1 MRLKINRSWKTKTF
15 SLQKESLSALFFHK
29 ELLEFFEVF
38 MDMIDQVVL
47 RAETELDI
55 DLGDFN
61 DKLQALMAEEHN
73 RRKFILE
80 GM

>member
-1 MRLKINRSWKTKTF
+1 MTREFATQVSKALDD
-15 SLQKESLSALFFHK
+15 LES
-29 ELLEFFEVF
+29 FEVF

-47 RAETELDI
+47 RAENELGI

-61 DKLQALMAEEHN
+61 DRLQALMAEELN
-73 RRKFILE
+73 RRNFILE

>member
-1 MRLKINRSWKTKTF
+1 MTREFAVQVSKALDD
-15 SLQKESLSALFFHK
+15 LES
-29 ELLEFFEVF
+29 FEVF

-47 RAETELDI
+47 RAENELDI

-61 DKLQALMAEEHN
+61 DKLQALMDEERS
-73 RRKFILE
+73 RRSFILE

>member
-1 MRLKINRSWKTKTF
+1 MTREFALKVSMA
-15 SLQKESLSALFFHK
+15 LDDLES
-29 ELLEFFEVF
+29 FEVF

-61 DKLQALMAEEHN
+61 DKLQALMTEELN
-73 RRKFILE
+73 RRNFILE

>member
-1 MRLKINRSWKTKTF
+1 MTREFAVQVSKALDD
-15 SLQKESLSALFFHK
+15 LES
-29 ELLEFFEVF
+29 FEVF

-61 DKLQALMAEEHN
+61 DKLQALMTEELN
-73 RRKFILE
+73 RRNFILE

>member
-1 MRLKINRSWKTKTF
+1 MTREFAVQVSKALDD
-15 SLQKESLSALFFHK
+15 LES
-29 ELLEFFEVF
+29 FEVF

-47 RAETELDI
+47 RAENELDI

-61 DKLQALMAEEHN
+61 DKLQALMTEELN
-73 RRKFILE
+73 RRNFILE

>member
-1 MRLKINRSWKTKTF
+1 MTREFAVQVSK
-15 SLQKESLSALFFHK
+15 ALDD
-29 ELLEFFEVF
+29 LEFFEVF

-47 RAETELDI
+47 RAKTELDI

>member
-1 MRLKINRSWKTKTF
+1 MTREF
-15 SLQKESLSALFFHK
+15 AVQLSKALDN
-29 ELLEFFEVF
+29 LEFFEVF

>member
-1 MRLKINRSWKTKTF
+1 MTREFAVQVSKALDD
-15 SLQKESLSALFFHK
+15 LES
-29 ELLEFFEVF
+29 FEVF

-47 RAETELDI
+47 RAEDELGI

-61 DKLQALMAEEHN
+61 DKLQALMDEERS
-73 RRKFILE
+73 RRSFILE

>member
-1 MRLKINRSWKTKTF
+1 MTREFATQVSKALDD
-15 SLQKESLSALFFHK
+15 LES
-29 ELLEFFEVF
+29 FEVF

-47 RAETELDI
+47 RAENELGI

-61 DKLQALMAEEHN
+61 NKLQALMTEELN
-73 RRKFILE
+73 RRNFILE

>member
-1 MRLKINRSWKTKTF
+1 MTREFAVQVSKALDD
-15 SLQKESLSALFFHK
+15 LES
-29 ELLEFFEVF
+29 FEVF

-47 RAETELDI
+47 RAENELGI

-61 DKLQALMAEEHN
+61 DRLQALMTEELN
-73 RRKFILE
+73 RRNFILE

>member
-1 MRLKINRSWKTKTF
+1 MTREFALKVSMA
-15 SLQKESLSALFFHK
+15 LDDLES
-29 ELLEFFEVF
+29 FEVF

-47 RAETELDI
+47 RAEDELGI

-61 DKLQALMAEEHN
+61 DKLQALMDEERS
-73 RRKFILE
+73 RRSFILE

>member
-1 MRLKINRSWKTKTF
+1 MTREFAVQVSKALDD
-15 SLQKESLSALFFHK
+15 LES
-29 ELLEFFEVF
+29 FEVF

-61 DKLQALMAEEHN
+61 DKLQALMAEELN
-73 RRKFILE
+73 RRNFILE

>member
-1 MRLKINRSWKTKTF
+1 MTREF
-15 SLQKESLSALFFHK
+15 ALQVSKALDDLES
-29 ELLEFFEVF
+29 FEVF

-55 DLGDFN
+55 NLGDFN
-61 DKLQALMAEEHN
+61 DKLQALMTEERN
-73 RRKFILE
+73 RRNFILE

>member
-1 MRLKINRSWKTKTF
+1 MTREFAVQVSKALDN
-15 SLQKESLSALFFHK
+15 LES
-29 ELLEFFEVF
+29 FEVF

-47 RAETELDI
+47 RAENELDI

-61 DKLQALMAEEHN
+61 DKLQALMDEERS
-73 RRKFILE
+73 RRNFILE

>member
-1 MRLKINRSWKTKTF
+1 MTREFAMQVSKALDD
-15 SLQKESLSALFFHK
+15 LES
-29 ELLEFFEVF
+29 FEVF

-47 RAETELDI
+47 RAENELGI

-61 DKLQALMAEEHN
+61 DKLQALMDEERS
-73 RRKFILE
+73 RRSFILE

>member
-1 MRLKINRSWKTKTF
+1 MTREFAVQVSK
-15 SLQKESLSALFFHK
+15 ALDN
-29 ELLEFFEVF
+29 LEFFEVF

-55 DLGDFN
+55 NLGDFN

>member
-1 MRLKINRSWKTKTF
+1 MTREFAVQVSKALDD
-15 SLQKESLSALFFHK
+15 LES
-29 ELLEFFEVF
+29 FEVF

-61 DKLQALMAEEHN
+61 DKLQALMTEERN

>member
-1 MRLKINRSWKTKTF
+1 MTREFAVQVSKALDD
-15 SLQKESLSALFFHK
+15 LES
-29 ELLEFFEVF
+29 FEVF

-47 RAETELDI
+47 RAENELDI

-61 DKLQALMAEEHN
+61 DKLQALMTEELN
-73 RRKFILE
+73 RRNLILE

>member
-1 MRLKINRSWKTKTF
+1 MTREFATQVSKALDD
-15 SLQKESLSALFFHK
+15 LES
-29 ELLEFFEVF
+29 FEVF

-47 RAETELDI
+47 RAENELGI

-61 DKLQALMAEEHN
+61 DKLQALMTEELN
-73 RRKFILE
+73 RRNFILE

>member
-1 MRLKINRSWKTKTF
+1 MTREFAVQVSKALDD
-15 SLQKESLSALFFHK
+15 LES
-29 ELLEFFEVF
+29 FEVF
-38 MDMIDQVVL
+38 IDMIDQVVL

-73 RRKFILE
+73 RRNFILE

>member
-1 MRLKINRSWKTKTF
+1 MTREFAVQVSKALDD
-15 SLQKESLSALFFHK
+15 LES
-29 ELLEFFEVF
+29 FEVF

-47 RAETELDI
+47 RAENELDI

-61 DKLQALMAEEHN
+61 DKLQALMTEERN
-73 RRKFILE
+73 RRNFILE

>member
-1 MRLKINRSWKTKTF
+1 MTREFAVQVSKALDD
-15 SLQKESLSALFFHK
+15 LES
-29 ELLEFFEVF
+29 FEVF

-47 RAETELDI
+47 RAENELDI

-61 DKLQALMAEEHN
+61 DKLQALMAEERN
-73 RRKFILE
+73 RRNFILE

>member
-1 MRLKINRSWKTKTF
+1 MRDRNRAEIGNILSWKV
-15 SLQKESLSALFFHK
+15 
-29 ELLEFFEVF
+29 FFEVF

-47 RAETELDI
+47 RAEDELGI

-61 DKLQALMAEEHN
+61 DKLQALMNEEHN
-73 RRKFILE
+73 RRNFILE

>member
-1 MRLKINRSWKTKTF
+1 MTREFAVQVSK
-15 SLQKESLSALFFHK
+15 ALDD
-29 ELLEFFEVF
+29 LEFFEVF

-47 RAETELDI
+47 RAENELDI

-61 DKLQALMAEEHN
+61 DKLQALMTEELN
-73 RRKFILE
+73 RRSFILE

>member
-1 MRLKINRSWKTKTF
+1 MTREFAVQVSKALDN
-15 SLQKESLSALFFHK
+15 LES
-29 ELLEFFEVF
+29 FEVF

-47 RAETELDI
+47 RAENELDI

-61 DKLQALMAEEHN
+61 DKLQALMTEELN
-73 RRKFILE
+73 RRNFILE

>member
-1 MRLKINRSWKTKTF
+1 MTREFAVQVSKALDD
-15 SLQKESLSALFFHK
+15 LES
-29 ELLEFFEVF
+29 FEVF

-47 RAETELDI
+47 RAEHELDI

-61 DKLQALMAEEHN
+61 DKLQALMTEELN
-73 RRKFILE
+73 RRNFILE

>member
-1 MRLKINRSWKTKTF
+1 MTREFAVQVSKALDD
-15 SLQKESLSALFFHK
+15 LES
-29 ELLEFFEVF
+29 FEVF

-61 DKLQALMAEEHN
+61 DKLQALMTEEHN
-73 RRKFILE
+73 RRNFILE

>member
-1 MRLKINRSWKTKTF
+1 MTREFAVQVSKT
-15 SLQKESLSALFFHK
+15 LDDLES
-29 ELLEFFEVF
+29 FEVF

-47 RAETELDI
+47 RAENELDI

-61 DKLQALMAEEHN
+61 DKLQALMTEELN
-73 RRKFILE
+73 RRNFILE

>member
-1 MRLKINRSWKTKTF
+1 MTREFATQVSKALDD
-15 SLQKESLSALFFHK
+15 LES
-29 ELLEFFEVF
+29 FEVF

-47 RAETELDI
+47 RAEDELGI

-61 DKLQALMAEEHN
+61 DKLQALMTEELN
-73 RRKFILE
+73 RRNFILE

>member
-1 MRLKINRSWKTKTF
+1 MTREFATQVSKALDD
-15 SLQKESLSALFFHK
+15 LES
-29 ELLEFFEVF
+29 FEVF

-47 RAETELDI
+47 RAEDELGI

-61 DKLQALMAEEHN
+61 DKLQGLLTEELN
-73 RRKFILE
+73 RRNFILE

>member
-1 MRLKINRSWKTKTF
+1 MTREFATQVSKALDD
-15 SLQKESLSALFFHK
+15 LES
-29 ELLEFFEVF
+29 FEVF

-47 RAETELDI
+47 RAEDELGI

-61 DKLQALMAEEHN
+61 DKLQALMNEELS
-73 RRKFILE
+73 RRNFILE